1 MSIAIDVS
9 SPHNQNQ
16 FDGAFFVSPVHKFD
30 CQTND
35 DATKIQNAQNAN
47 NTKQNQLTIDQ
58 NPPQESSS

>member
-9 SPHNQNQ
+9 SPHNRNQ
-16 FDGAFFVSPVHKFD
+16 IDGAFVVSPVHNFD

-35 DATKIQNAQNAN
+35 DATQIQNAQNAN